1 MFVISRR
8 ILVPHVGKEATVIDR
23 SRRHVAAMN
32 RLGAQARVMKVIMG
46 ADAGNVEVFARY
58 NDFKHGIGAFQSFG
72 NDAELTSLRKTVL
85 VQRSY
90 RVARE
95 KMQLAIELLPEAK
108 EAVGPN
114 TVMTAAVPV
123 FAPEMDHLIVTYAVN
138 DLNQLGEVMDEFA
151 MAPAFQ
157 AVVAKAGAIGSL
169 LQARV
174 LQVIA

>member
-72 NDAELTSLRKTVL
+72 NDAELTSLR
-85 VQRSY
+85 
-90 RVARE
+90 A
-95 KMQLAIELLPEAK
+95 
-108 EAVGPN
+108 
-114 TVMTAAVPV
+114 
-123 FAPEMDHLIVTYAVN
+123 
-138 DLNQLGEVMDEFA
+138 
-151 MAPAFQ
+151 
-157 AVVAKAGAIGSL
+157 
-169 LQARV
+169 
-174 LQVIA
+174 